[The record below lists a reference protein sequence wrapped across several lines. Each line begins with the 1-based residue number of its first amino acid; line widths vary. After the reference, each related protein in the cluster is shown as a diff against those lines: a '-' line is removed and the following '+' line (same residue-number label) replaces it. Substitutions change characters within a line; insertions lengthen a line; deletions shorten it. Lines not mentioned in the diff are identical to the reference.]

1 MKRASIRREEMARLL
16 GKMEESANLVAEE
29 RRKVVALEEQLATA
43 NRRSAYCT
51 GSVAALEPSAG
62 REDLKALVAQEFNR
76 ALYGTGSEASV
87 EPSAPSSAVSET
99 VSTAAM
105 SDGSDFKRGS

>member
-1 MKRASIRREEMARLL
+1 MARLL
-16 GKMEESANLVAEE
+16 EKLEESASLVAEE
-29 RRKVVALEEQLATA
+29 RQKALALEEKLATA
-43 NRRSAYCT
+43 SRRSAYCMC
-51 GSVAALEPSAG
+51 SAAVSESSAG

-76 ALYGTGSEASV
+76 ALYGTGSEGSA
-87 EPSAPSSAVSET
+87 EPSAPSPVVSET